1 MANQPLL
8 TQFRPTDSDGRV
20 PGVNIFPQTTYV
32 PMAAST
38 TIYAGGLIIINS
50 SGYAV
55 PAGSGVAGCCIGR
68 CATGDGTG
76 NTNVGQSS
84 FTSTTAASIYITVE
98 FGTFLWDNPDPLT
111 FANYGIKVYASS
123 DHSVSATAN
132 SNAAAGYFIGLDTA
146 TGTQAMVVT
155 FLGAFGTQ
163 S

>member
-8 TQFRPTDSDGRV
+8 TAPRPTDSDGRV
-20 PGVNIFPQTTYV
+20 PGVNIFPQTCYL

-38 TIYAGGLIIINS
+38 TMYAGGLILVNS
-50 SGYAV
+50 SGYAQ
-55 PAGSGVAGCCIGR
+55 PAGAGVAGCVVGR
-68 CATGDGTG
+68 LATGDGTG
-76 NTNVGQSS
+76 NTNVGQTV
-84 FTSTTAASIYITVE
+84 FTSTTAASVYVTVE
-98 FGTFLWDNPDPLT
+98 NGTFLWDNPDPLT
-111 FANYGIKVYASS
+111 FANFGEKVYASS

-132 SNAAAGYFIGLDTA
+132 SNGAAGYFVGLDTA